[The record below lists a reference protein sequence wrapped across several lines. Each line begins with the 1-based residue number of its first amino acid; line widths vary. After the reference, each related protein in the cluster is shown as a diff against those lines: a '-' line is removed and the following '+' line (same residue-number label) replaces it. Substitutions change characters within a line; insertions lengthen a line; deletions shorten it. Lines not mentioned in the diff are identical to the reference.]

1 MNCERKNNCLT
12 GRTWWIRMNSP
23 CKIYETVYGH
33 KTVSFWNFTFWIY
46 ASLEEL
52 SVHST
57 AIFLKAAGVESVHSQ
72 HRERDFSSSISRLF
86 QGKFLMLT
94 LIEFRFPFCLF
105 FFSQFFL
112 ERTVLS
118 DFPPFGIALLR
129 LWVTVTWNQHKQHSL
144 LSSQASL
151 RFGNIEKINFGMNCR
166 DKRIIGL

>member
-12 GRTWWIRMNSP
+12 GRTWRIRMNSP
-23 CKIYETVYGH
+23 CKFYETVYGH
-33 KTVSFWNFTFWIY
+33 NTVSFWNFTFWIY

-86 QGKFLMLT
+86 HGKFLMLA

-105 FFSQFFL
+105 FFFSQFFF

-118 DFPPFGIALLR
+118 EFSSFWHR
-129 LWVTVTWNQHKQHSL
+129 VVTIM
-144 LSSQASL
+144 
-151 RFGNIEKINFGMNCR
+151 R
-166 DKRIIGL
+166 

>member
-1 MNCERKNNCLT
+1 MQDEKSSKEAPFIMNTKWIAKEKNNCLT
-12 GRTWWIRMNSP
+12 RRTWRIRMNSP
-23 CKIYETVYGH
+23 CKFYETVYGH
-33 KTVSFWNFTFWIY
+33 NTVSFWNFTFWIY

-86 QGKFLMLT
+86 HGKFLMLA
-94 LIEFRFPFCLF
+94 LIEFRFPLCLF

-118 DFPPFGIALLR
+118 NFSSFWHR
-129 LWVTVTWNQHKQHSL
+129 VVTIM
-144 LSSQASL
+144 
-151 RFGNIEKINFGMNCR
+151 R
-166 DKRIIGL
+166 

>member
-1 MNCERKNNCLT
+1 
-12 GRTWWIRMNSP
+12 MNSP
-23 CKIYETVYGH
+23 CKFYETLYGH

-86 QGKFLMLT
+86 HGKFLMLT

-118 DFPPFGIALLR
+118 DFSSF
-129 LWVTVTWNQHKQHSL
+129 WHSVVTIMSQSQLESTYKL

-151 RFGNIEKINFGMNCR
+151 RFGNIEKINFGMN
-166 DKRIIGL
+166 